1 MPFLALSTMPHFTQA
16 FGAVASRLRVFQP
29 IISSSTSQ
37 KAGPFRQAGVLLFKH
52 YVLPRAALQLAAS
65 LFAVQP
71 FSAISS
77 NRVSSS
83 AVTRRRFLSEK
94 RGLLNVN
101 IGHPCIIS
109 VFTYGFADSSI
120 LKSFLNTV
128 LELNGEQS
136 IEEIQYLPRQSM
148 FQSNPNPAF
157 QTCFDVD
164 VRCRTKSGRQILI
177 EILDEFKHECDLKAL
192 IEQSRMLSRADAD
205 QNSKKRPKLTTSY
218 NDKNTY
224 WKVAEK
230 LYTIVVTNKPVD
242 FALLQS
248 HYIGETV
255 VQPFLVNNELR
266 HVKQSDCRFGE
277 IPNQI
282 VFLLLNKLGPLHPG
296 QLLTPFE
303 RWAHVFRDP
312 ALRKGMWRIPK
323 TKRIKD
329 VEALAGGVNEIHAYI
344 DRLNM
349 INLPL
354 HVRQLYEHSVDYHN
368 GAIDDL
374 EERIHADVAER
385 KQTAL
390 RMMNEGEPISKV
402 AALTGFTVEV
412 VARLRRDTQ
421 GGAD

>member
-1 MPFLALSTMPHFTQA
+1 MPFLAASTMPHLTQT

-29 IISSSTSQ
+29 IVFSTSR
-37 KAGPFRQAGVLLFKH
+37 KAGSSRETGVFLLKH
-52 YVLPRAALQLAAS
+52 HVLPRAALQFAAS
-65 LFAVQP
+65 LFAVRP
-71 FSAISS
+71 FPAISS

-94 RGLLNVN
+94 KGLLDVD
-101 IGHPCIIS
+101 IGHPCINS
-109 VFTYGFADSSI
+109 VFTYGFSDSSI
-120 LKSFLNTV
+120 LKCFLNTV
-128 LELNGEQS
+128 LEFNGEQS
-136 IEEIQYLPRQSM
+136 IEEIQYLPYQGLPRYQPT
-148 FQSNPNPAF
+148 FQNGF
-157 QTCFDVD
+157 TVD

-177 EILDEFKHECDLKAL
+177 EIENEFMNEYELKAL
-192 IEQSRMLSRADAD
+192 IEHSRMLSRADAD
-205 QNSKKRPKLTTSY
+205 QNSKKRPDLTSY

-224 WKVAEK
+224 WKEVER

-282 VFLLLNKLGPLHPG
+282 VFLLLDKLGPLHPG
-296 QLLTPFE
+296 QLLTPIE
-303 RWAHVFRDP
+303 RWAHVFWDP
-312 ALRKGMWRIPK
+312 ELRKGIWRIPK
-323 TKRIKD
+323 TKEIKD
-329 VEALAGGVNEIHAYI
+329 VEALAGDVNEIHAYI

-354 HVRQLYEHSVDYHN
+354 HVRYLYEHNVDYHN
-368 GAIDDL
+368 GAIDDI

-385 KQTAL
+385 KRAAL
-390 RMMNEGEPISKV
+390 RMMDAGEPISKV
-402 AALTGFTVEV
+402 AAETGFTVEV
-412 VARLRRDTQ
+412 VERLWSDTQ
-421 GGAD
+421 GDSD